1 MSEMELIYG
10 GWPSRADEDSTEVR
24 DASSEELVDSRD
36 AQFGA
41 SEVQPRVGSEEVF
54 DPVRAYLNEMGTVPL
69 LKREGEVALAKRIE
83 RGESLV
89 LKALSRSP
97 IVVKELIQL
106 AELLR
111 SGARSIKEI
120 VPVDVE
126 IPEQGRILTKKLL
139 NVIGAVGK
147 LQAAA
152 TRQAKRLQRTPA
164 SNSRTHRKAR
174 YTLARTGI
182 EISALIRSIEFTATE
197 RKRLVKAVRSAA
209 EQSVEQ
215 ARAMQTKL
223 GARRAGS
230 RIIPDA
236 FQVSA
241 AQAKRNLQLIEKG
254 EAMAEQAKHELTS
267 ANLRLVVSIAKR
279 YMNHGLPL
287 LDLIQEGNI
296 GLMRAVDKFDWR
308 RGFKFSTYATWWIRQ
323 AVSRAIADHGRTIRI
338 PVHMIETL
346 NKFARANRELII
358 ELGRE
363 PSTDELGR
371 RLGLAA
377 ARVRELK
384 KIAQEPI
391 SLETPIGTSEET
403 HLGDLL
409 EDKTAASP
417 SDRAMDRDL
426 RERTATLLKTLTP
439 RERKVIELR
448 FGLADGKERTL
459 EEVGKSLSVTRERI
473 RQIEGKTLRTLGMAP
488 GSQALRSF
496 IRRAS

>member
-1 MSEMELIYG
+1 MYG
-10 GWPSRADEDSTEVR
+10 SWQLPADEESGMEGGNAGTQEQAETHDDLAAAPEAR
-24 DASSEELVDSRD
+24 AR
-36 AQFGA
+36 G
-41 SEVQPRVGSEEVF
+41 GSEEAV
-54 DPVRAYLNEMGTVPL
+54 DAVRAYLNEMGTVPL

-83 RGESLV
+83 RGELLV
-89 LKALSRSP
+89 MRALSRSP
-97 IVVKELIQL
+97 IVIKELILL
-106 AELLR
+106 AEQLR
-111 SGARSIKEI
+111 NGARSLKEI

-126 IPEQGRILTKKLL
+126 VPGQDKTLTKRLL
-139 NVIGAVGK
+139 RVITAVAE
-147 LQAAA
+147 LHA
-152 TRQAKRLQRTPA
+152 TEVRQAKRLERSSPTNA
-164 SNSRTHRKAR
+164 RARRKIR
-174 YTLARTGI
+174 YALARTCVQ
-182 EISALIRSIEFTATE
+182 ISALIRSIEFTAAE
-197 RKRLVKAVRSAA
+197 KKRLVQTVRSAP
-209 EQSVEQ
+209 EQSAERVR
-215 ARAMQTKL
+215 ARQTRIH
-223 GARRAGS
+223 ARRKGTRVLDGTLQIGRA
-230 RIIPDA
+230 R
-236 FQVSA
+236 
-241 AQAKRNLQLIEKG
+241 AKRNLQLIEKG

-296 GLMRAVDKFDWR
+296 GLMRAVDKFEWR

-323 AVSRAIADHGRTIRI
+323 SVTRAIADHGRTIRI

-358 ELGRE
+358 DLGRE
-363 PSTDELGR
+363 PSLEELAK
-371 RLGLAA
+371 RLGLSIAK
-377 ARVRELK
+377 VRELK

-391 SLETPIGTSEET
+391 SLETPIGTSDES
-403 HLGDLL
+403 HLSDFL

-417 SDRAMDRDL
+417 SDRAVDRDL
-426 RERTATLLKTLTP
+426 RERTASLLKTLPP

-496 IRRAS
+496 LGRAS